1 MSSAVLAIFRYL
13 LFATSFIQ
21 PEVARDQ
28 LTLSQIV
35 NSGNIDPKTLSISI
49 DKSDY
54 QLAILS
60 GEKAIKTYPVVFGGN
75 PTDDKLMQGD
85 QCTPEG
91 NFKIR
96 GFYPHAKWSKFIWID
111 YPNDQ
116 SWSKHNEARQNGK
129 IPENAKIGGEIGI
142 HGVPE
147 GYDYAIERKMNWTLG
162 CISMTNEDVNEIYPY
177 VFEGMTVQISK

>member
-1 MSSAVLAIFRYL
+1 
-13 LFATSFIQ
+13 
-21 PEVARDQ
+21 
-28 LTLSQIV
+28 
-35 NSGNIDPKTLSISI
+35 
-49 DKSDY
+49 
-54 QLAILS
+54 
-60 GEKAIKTYPVVFGGN
+60 
-75 PTDDKLMQGD
+75 MQGD

>member
-1 MSSAVLAIFRYL
+1 MYYTQSIGFLLMISVLIAARGQNKERPLREL
-13 LFATSFIQ
+13 LG
-21 PEVARDQ
+21 ARD
-28 LTLSQIV
+28 I
-35 NSGNIDPKTLSISI
+35 NPKTLSISI

-54 QLAILS
+54 QLTVLS

-75 PTDDKLMQGD
+75 PMDDKLMQGD

-91 NFKIR
+91 DFKIR
-96 GFYPHAKWSKFIWID
+96 GFYPHLKWSKFIWID